1 VINKIPNIARGGFE
15 HPGRNT
21 PLLSIQFSPCSA
33 PETQRT
39 TIPER
44 NPPPHNLILDLV
56 MHRIIYNP
64 PLNVTAT
71 VLMFTV
77 KLSLEE
83 LRVSLSADTTT
94 SEVTT
99 HPGN

>member
-1 VINKIPNIARGGFE
+1 VVGSNIQEETLRCY
-15 HPGRNT
+15 
-21 PLLSIQFSPCSA
+21 LFSSLPAVHLKHKGLPSLKG
-33 PETQRT
+33 T
-39 TIPER
+39 
-44 NPPPHNLILDLV
+44 PPPHNLILDLV